1 MVLQKDF
8 KCRSYRRKPNK
19 LTSNIFTSYF
29 FLIIKLCNRT
39 PIKFLKNLMIPLL
52 HMMMPSAELWPAL
65 AWRSAG
71 LRIAPPFPQTPP
83 GRRAVV
89 VVAGCK
95 EGWLQ
100 TSHTPPTTSAHC
112 CCVTVV
118 LFSTQQPLSCALK
131 ATICEMILFQIYL
144 DKSVTS

>member
-1 MVLQKDF
+1 MVLQKGF

-39 PIKFLKNLMIPLL
+39 PIKILKNLMIPLL

-71 LRIAPPFPQTPP
+71 LRTAPPFPQTPP

-95 EGWLQ
+95 EGCLQ
-100 TSHTPPTTSAHC
+100 TSHTLPTTSAHC
-112 CCVTVV
+112 CFTIV
-118 LFSTQQPLSCALK
+118 LFSTQQPLSCA
-131 ATICEMILFQIYL
+131 
-144 DKSVTS
+144 KSHNLWDDSISDLSWQKWVTS